1 VNAPTKPVARR
12 ATNVS
17 LDQQVVAEAR
27 MLGVNLSRAC
37 EEGLR
42 AEVKKARDAQWLEE
56 NREAIESSN
65 AWVEKHGLPLGRF
78 RLF

>member
-1 VNAPTKPVARR
+1 MNAPTKPVARR